1 MDKAHPEQL
10 TPHPTPSARPGEHPG
25 ARHPLAWVPTLY
37 LAQGLP
43 FYAVALVAGLM
54 FKSMGVPNDQIAR
67 WTGMLGLAWVFKA
80 LWSPFLE
87 LARSKKRVV
96 VALQVA
102 GGAALAALALV
113 LQLPA
118 WFALA
123 IALLGVVALAS
134 STHDIAADGLYIA
147 SLSAR
152 QQAAYAGWQGAFFNG
167 AKFLS
172 LGGLVILAGFLEQ
185 RVGAPVAWST
195 VFALLGLLLAGLG
208 LYHAWALP
216 DTRPAAVAHAA
227 STVRGTALLLLDVI
241 RAFFAKRGIWLGIL
255 FIVLFRLG
263 EGQVQTI
270 GPLFLRDAR
279 AIGGL
284 GLSTQEVGAIYGTAG
299 TAAFLVG
306 SVLGGW
312 FTSRIGLKR
321 AMPVLILAM
330 NVPNLVFWYLSM
342 AQPASLGL
350 VTAALAAE
358 MFGYGFGFV
367 GMILFIMQVIAS
379 GPYQTAH
386 YALGSGFMQ
395 LGFVLSKVVSG
406 DIQQAL
412 GYRHFFLWVVLSAL
426 PVLLVTRFVR
436 LEPEPH
442 ATAT

>member
-1 MDKAHPEQL
+1 MDKADPIVL
-10 TPHPTPSARPGEHPG
+10 ASGK
-25 ARHPLAWVPTLY
+25 ARHPLAWVPSLY

-43 FYAVALVAGLM
+43 FYSVALVAGLM
-54 FKSMGVPNDQIAR
+54 FKSMGVPNEQIAR
-67 WTGMLGLAWVFKA
+67 WTGVLGLAWVFKA

-87 LARSKKRVV
+87 LFRSKKRIVV
-96 VALQVA
+96 VLQVT
-102 GGAALAALALV
+102 GGIALGTLALA

-123 IALLGVVALAS
+123 IALLGVVSLAS

-147 SLSAR
+147 SLSAK

-172 LGGLVILAGFLEQ
+172 LGGLVILAGHLEQ
-185 RVGAPVAWST
+185 SVGPQAAWAT
-195 VFALLGLLLAGLG
+195 VFGLLGALMAGLG

-216 DTRPAAVAHAA
+216 GPRSDALPPTAATF
-227 STVRGTALLLLDVI
+227 SGTVHVLVDVI
-241 RAFFAKRGIWLGIL
+241 RAFFAKPGIWLGIL
-255 FIVLFRLG
+255 FILLFRTA

-279 AIGGL
+279 TLGGM

-299 TAAFLVG
+299 TAAFLIG
-306 SVLGGW
+306 SILGGY
-312 FTSRIGLKR
+312 FTSWIGLKR
-321 AMPVLILAM
+321 AMPWLIVAM
-330 NVPNLVFWYLSM
+330 NVPNLVFYYLSM
-342 AQPASLGL
+342 AQPDSLGV
-350 VTAALAAE
+350 VTASLAAE

-426 PVLLVTRFVR
+426 PVLVLTRFVR
-436 LEPEPH
+436 LEPEK
-442 ATAT
+442 A

>member
-1 MDKAHPEQL
+1 MDSIRPDHL
-10 TPHPTPSARPGEHPG
+10 TPVAS
-25 ARHPLAWVPTLY
+25 RHPLAWVPTLY

-43 FYAVALVAGLM
+43 FFSVALVAGLM
-54 FKSMGVPNDQIAR
+54 FKSMGVPNEQIAR
-67 WTGMLGLAWVFKA
+67 WTGVLGLAWVFKA

-87 LARSKKRVV
+87 LAASKKRVV

-102 GGAALAALALV
+102 GGIALAALALA

-123 IALLGVVALAS
+123 IGLLAIVSLAS

-147 SLSAR
+147 NLSAR

-185 RVGAPVAWST
+185 RIGPPAAWAT
-195 VFALLGLLLAGLG
+195 VFGLLGALLAGLG
-208 LYHAWALP
+208 LYHLWALP
-216 DTRPAAVAHAA
+216 ETVRTAAGA
-227 STVRGTALLLLDVI
+227 SVRGTVDVLVDVV
-241 RAFFAKRGIWLGIL
+241 RAFFAKPGIWMGIV
-255 FIVLFRLG
+255 FILLFRLA

-306 SVLGGW
+306 SILGGW
-312 FTSRIGLKR
+312 FTSRVGLRR
-321 AMPVLILAM
+321 AMPILIVAM
-330 NVPNLVFWYLSM
+330 NVPNLVFWYLG
-342 AQPASLGL
+342 ALQPSNLGL
-350 VTAALAAE
+350 VMAALSLE

-367 GMILFIMQVIAS
+367 GMILFIMQVIAP
-379 GPYQTAH
+379 GRYQTAH

-395 LGFVLSKVVSG
+395 LGLVLSKVASG
-406 DIQQAL
+406 DIQQLL

-426 PVLLVTRFVR
+426 PVLVLTRFVKMTA
-436 LEPEPH
+436 LEE
-442 ATAT
+442 

>member
-1 MDKAHPEQL
+1 MDSIHPDHL
-10 TPHPTPSARPGEHPG
+10 TPA

-43 FYAVALVAGLM
+43 FYSVALVAGLM
-54 FKSMGVPNDQIAR
+54 FKSMGVPNEQIAR
-67 WTGMLGLAWVFKA
+67 WTGVLGLAWVFKA

-87 LARSKKRVV
+87 LAASKKRVV
-96 VALQVA
+96 VVLQVT
-102 GGAALAALALV
+102 GGIALGVLSFA

-123 IALLGVVALAS
+123 IGLLGIVALAS

-185 RVGAPVAWST
+185 RIGASAAWAT
-195 VFALLGLLLAGLG
+195 VFALLGVLLAGLG

-216 DTRPAAVAHAA
+216 GTLTPAVAGA
-227 STVRGTALLLLDVI
+227 SMRGAVDVLVDVV
-241 RAFFAKRGIWLGIL
+241 RAFFAKPGIWMGIV
-255 FIVLFRLG
+255 FILLFRLA

-279 AIGGL
+279 ALGGL

-306 SVLGGW
+306 SILGGW
-312 FTSRIGLKR
+312 FTSRVGLAR
-321 AMPVLILAM
+321 AMLVLILAM
-330 NVPNLVFWYLSM
+330 NVPNLVFWYLSAM
-342 AQPASLGL
+342 QPSSLGWI
-350 VTAALAAE
+350 TAALSLE

-367 GMILFIMQVIAS
+367 GMILFIMQVIAP
-379 GPYQTAH
+379 GRYQTAH

-406 DIQQAL
+406 DIQQLL

-426 PVLLVTRFVR
+426 PVLVLTRFVGMA
-436 LEPEPH
+436 P
-442 ATAT
+442 ADDA

>member
-1 MDKAHPEQL
+1 MDNIRSDHL
-10 TPHPTPSARPGEHPG
+10 IPG
-25 ARHPLAWVPTLY
+25 RHPLAWVPTLY

-43 FYAVALVAGLM
+43 FYSVALVAGLM
-54 FKSMGVPNDQIAR
+54 FKSMGVPNEQIAR
-67 WTGMLGLAWVFKA
+67 WTGVLGLAWVFKA

-87 LARSKKRVV
+87 LAASKKRIVV
-96 VALQVA
+96 VLQVT
-102 GGAALAALALV
+102 GGAALAALALA

-123 IALLGVVALAS
+123 IGLLGIVALAS

-185 RVGAPVAWST
+185 RVGAPAAWAT
-195 VFALLGLLLAGLG
+195 VFGLLGALLAGLG

-216 DTRPAAVAHAA
+216 GAPAPVGGPG
-227 STVRGTALLLLDVI
+227 SVRVSVRGTAAVLSDVV
-241 RAFFAKRGIWLGIL
+241 RAFFAKPGIWLGIV
-255 FIVLFRLG
+255 FILLFRLA

-279 AIGGL
+279 ALGGL

-306 SVLGGW
+306 SILGGW
-312 FTSRIGLKR
+312 FTSRVGLAR
-321 AMPVLILAM
+321 AMLTLILAM
-330 NVPNLVFWYLSM
+330 NVPNLVFWYLGT
-342 AQPASLGL
+342 AQPSDLGL
-350 VTAALAAE
+350 VTAALSAE

-367 GMILFIMQVIAS
+367 GMILFIMQVVAP

-406 DIQQAL
+406 DIQAWL

-426 PVLLVTRFVR
+426 PVLVLARFVKMT
-436 LEPEPH
+436 P
-442 ATAT
+442 ASQVS

>member
-1 MDKAHPEQL
+1 MDSIHPDHL
-10 TPHPTPSARPGEHPG
+10 TPA

-43 FYAVALVAGLM
+43 FYSVALVAGLM
-54 FKSMGVPNDQIAR
+54 FKSMGVPNEQIAR
-67 WTGMLGLAWVFKA
+67 WTGVLGLAWVFKA

-87 LARSKKRVV
+87 LASSKKRVV
-96 VALQVA
+96 VVLQVT
-102 GGAALAALALV
+102 GGIALGVLSFA

-123 IALLGVVALAS
+123 IGLLGIVALAS

-185 RVGAPVAWST
+185 RVGASAAWAT
-195 VFALLGLLLAGLG
+195 VFALLGALLAGLG

-216 DTRPAAVAHAA
+216 GTLTPAAVGASMRGAA
-227 STVRGTALLLLDVI
+227 DVLVDVV
-241 RAFFAKRGIWLGIL
+241 RAFFAKPGIWMGIV
-255 FIVLFRLG
+255 FILLFRLA

-279 AIGGL
+279 ALGGL

-306 SVLGGW
+306 SILGGW
-312 FTSRIGLKR
+312 FTSRVGLAR
-321 AMPVLILAM
+321 AMLVLILAM
-330 NVPNLVFWYLSM
+330 NVPNLVFWYLSAM
-342 AQPASLGL
+342 QPDSLGWI
-350 VTAALAAE
+350 TAALSLE

-367 GMILFIMQVIAS
+367 GMILFIMQVIAP
-379 GPYQTAH
+379 GRYQTAH

-406 DIQQAL
+406 DIQLLL

-426 PVLLVTRFVR
+426 PVLVLTRFVKMA
-436 LEPEPH
+436 P
-442 ATAT
+442 ADGA

>member
-1 MDKAHPEQL
+1 MDKARPDHL
-10 TPHPTPSARPGEHPG
+10 TPPAAPIVPI
-25 ARHPLAWVPTLY
+25 ARHPLAWVPSLY

-43 FYAVALVAGLM
+43 FYSVALVAGLM
-54 FKSMGVPNDQIAR
+54 FKSMGVPNDAIAH
-67 WTGMLGLAWVFKA
+67 WTGLLGLAWVFKA
-80 LWSPFLE
+80 VWSPFLE
-87 LARSKKRVV
+87 LAASNKRVV
-96 VALQVA
+96 VLFQLT
-102 GGAALAALALV
+102 GGLALLLTAMA

-118 WFALA
+118 WFAFT
-123 IALLGVVALAS
+123 IALLAVVSLAS

-172 LGGLVILAGFLEQ
+172 LGGLVILAGHLEQ
-185 RVGAPVAWST
+185 HIGAAKAWAT
-195 VFALLGLLLAGLG
+195 VFGLLGALMVALG
-208 LYHAWALP
+208 LYHGWALP
-216 DTRPAAVAHAA
+216 GPRAGEVRAEGGSVRAAARVLADV
-227 STVRGTALLLLDVI
+227 VRT
-241 RAFFAKRGIWLGIL
+241 FFAKRGIWMGIL
-255 FIVLFRLG
+255 FILLFRAA

-299 TAAFLVG
+299 TAAFLAG
-306 SVLGGW
+306 SILGGY
-312 FTSRIGLKR
+312 FTSWLGLRR

-330 NVPNLVFWYLSM
+330 NVPNLVFYFLSM
-342 AQPASLGL
+342 EQPDSLAT
-350 VTAALAAE
+350 VTAALSAE

-412 GYRHFFLWVVLSAL
+412 GYRHFFLWVLGCAL
-426 PVLLVTRFVR
+426 PALLLSRFVR
-436 LEPEPH
+436 MAPDVD
-442 ATAT
+442 AA

>member
-1 MDKAHPEQL
+1 MDSIRPDHL
-10 TPHPTPSARPGEHPG
+10 TPA

-54 FKSMGVPNDQIAR
+54 FKSMDVPNEQIAR
-67 WTGMLGLAWVFKA
+67 WTGVIGLAWVFKA

-87 LARSKKRVV
+87 LAASKKRVV
-96 VALQVA
+96 VVLQVT
-102 GGAALAALALV
+102 GGIALAALAV
-113 LQLPA
+113 ALQLPA

-123 IALLGVVALAS
+123 IGLLAVVALAS

-147 SLSAR
+147 NLSER

-185 RVGAPVAWST
+185 RIGPPAAWAT
-195 VFALLGLLLAGLG
+195 VFGLLGALLAGLG

-216 DTRPAAVAHAA
+216 GAVQAAGGSVSGTAAVL
-227 STVRGTALLLLDVI
+227 VDVV
-241 RAFFAKRGIWLGIL
+241 RAFFAKPGIWMGIV
-255 FIVLFRLG
+255 FILLFRLA

-279 AIGGL
+279 AVGGL

-306 SVLGGW
+306 SILGGW
-312 FTSRIGLKR
+312 FTARMGLKR
-321 AMPVLILAM
+321 AMLVLILAM
-330 NVPNLVFWYLSM
+330 NMPNLVFWYLS
-342 AQPASLGL
+342 AVQPGSLGL
-350 VTAALAAE
+350 VTAALSAE

-367 GMILFIMQVIAS
+367 GMILFIMQVIAP
-379 GPYQTAH
+379 GRYQTAH

-406 DIQQAL
+406 DIQHAL

-426 PVLLVTRFVR
+426 PVLILTRFVKMT
-436 LEPEPH
+436 P
-442 ATAT
+442 AGQD

>member
-1 MDKAHPEQL
+1 MDSIRPDHLA
-10 TPHPTPSARPGEHPG
+10 PTTE
-25 ARHPLAWVPTLY
+25 RHPLAWVPTLY

-43 FYAVALVAGLM
+43 FFSVALVAGLM
-54 FKSMGVPNDQIAR
+54 FKSMGVPNEQIAR
-67 WTGMLGLAWVFKA
+67 WTGVLGLAWVFKA

-87 LARSKKRVV
+87 LAASKKRVV
-96 VALQVA
+96 VVLQVA
-102 GGAALAALALV
+102 GGIALAALALA

-123 IALLGVVALAS
+123 IGLLAIVSLAS

-147 SLSAR
+147 NLSAR

-185 RVGAPVAWST
+185 RIGPPAAWAT
-195 VFALLGLLLAGLG
+195 VFGLLGVLLAGLG

-216 DTRPAAVAHAA
+216 ETVTA
-227 STVRGTALLLLDVI
+227 SAGASVRGTAGVLADVV
-241 RAFFAKRGIWLGIL
+241 RAFFAKPGIWMGIV
-255 FIVLFRLG
+255 FILLFRLA

-279 AIGGL
+279 AVGGL

-306 SVLGGW
+306 SILGGW
-312 FTSRIGLKR
+312 FTSRVGLKR
-321 AMPVLILAM
+321 AMPVLIVAM
-330 NVPNLVFWYLSM
+330 NVPNLVFWYLS
-342 AQPASLGL
+342 AVQPGSLGL
-350 VTAALAAE
+350 VMAALSLE

-367 GMILFIMQVIAS
+367 GMILFIMQVIAP
-379 GPYQTAH
+379 GRYQTAH

-395 LGFVLSKVVSG
+395 LGLVLSKVVSG
-406 DIQQAL
+406 DIQQLL

-426 PVLLVTRFVR
+426 PVLVLTRFVKMTA
-436 LEPEPH
+436 LEE
-442 ATAT
+442 

>member
-1 MDKAHPEQL
+1 MDSIRPDHL
-10 TPHPTPSARPGEHPG
+10 TPASCRP

-43 FYAVALVAGLM
+43 FYSVALVAGLM
-54 FKSMGVPNDQIAR
+54 FKSMGVPNEQIAR

-87 LARSKKRVV
+87 LAPSKKRVV
-96 VALQVA
+96 VALQVT
-102 GGAALAALALV
+102 GGVALAALALA

-123 IALLGVVALAS
+123 IALLGVVSLAS

-185 RVGAPVAWST
+185 RIGAPAAWAT
-195 VFALLGLLLAGLG
+195 VFALLGALLAGLG

-216 DTRPAAVAHAA
+216 GTVRAVAGG
-227 STVRGTALLLLDVI
+227 SVRGTAAVLVDVV
-241 RAFFAKRGIWLGIL
+241 RAFFAKPGIWMGIV
-255 FIVLFRLG
+255 FILLFRLA

-279 AIGGL
+279 ALGGL

-299 TAAFLVG
+299 TAAFLAG

-312 FTSRIGLKR
+312 FTSRMGLRR
-321 AMPVLILAM
+321 AMLVLILAM
-330 NVPNLVFWYLSM
+330 NVPNLVFWFLSA
-342 AQPASLGL
+342 AQPQALGL
-350 VTAALAAE
+350 VTAALSME

-367 GMILFIMQVIAS
+367 GMILFIMQVIAP
-379 GPYQTAH
+379 GRYQTAH

-406 DIQQAL
+406 DIQHAL
-412 GYRHFFLWVVLSAL
+412 GYRHFFVWVVLSAL
-426 PVLLVTRFVR
+426 PVLVLTRFVNMAPA
-436 LEPEPH
+436 EH
-442 ATAT
+442 D

>member
-1 MDKAHPEQL
+1 MDNAKPEQI
-10 TPHPTPSARPGEHPG
+10 ARS
-25 ARHPLAWVPTLY
+25 RHPLAWVPTLY

-43 FYAVALVAGLM
+43 FYSVALVAGLM
-54 FKSMGVPNDQIAR
+54 FKSMGVPNDRIAH
-67 WTGMLGLAWVFKA
+67 WTGLIGLAWVFKA

-96 VALQVA
+96 VGFQLL
-102 GGAALAALALV
+102 GGAALGALALV

-123 IALLGVVALAS
+123 IALLAVVALAS

-172 LGGLVILAGFLEQ
+172 LGGLVILAGYLEG
-185 RVGAPVAWST
+185 RYGAPAAWAT
-195 VFALLGLLLAGLG
+195 VFGLLGVLMAGLG
-208 LYHAWALP
+208 LYHLWALP
-216 DTRPAAVAHAA
+216 DPRTA
-227 STVRGTALLLLDVI
+227 SGASARGTARLLADVI
-241 RAFFAKRGIWLGIL
+241 KAFFAKPGIWLGIL
-255 FIVLFRLG
+255 FIVLFRAG
-263 EGQVQTI
+263 EGQIQTI

-284 GLSTQEVGAIYGTAG
+284 GLSTGEVGAIYGTAG
-299 TAAFLVG
+299 TAAFLAG

-312 FTSRIGLKR
+312 FTSRTGLRR
-321 AMPVLILAM
+321 AMPVLILCM
-330 NVPNLVFWYLSM
+330 NVPNIVFYYLSV
-342 AQPASLGL
+342 AQPAHGGI

-367 GMILFIMQVIAS
+367 GIILFIMQVIAS

-386 YALGSGFMQ
+386 YALGTGFMQ
-395 LGFVLSKVVSG
+395 LGFVLSKVISG

-412 GYRHFFLWVVLSAL
+412 GYRHFFLWVLLAAVPAL
-426 PVLLVTRFVR
+426 LLVRFVR
-436 LEPEPH
+436 LEPLEP
-442 ATAT
+442 AP

>member
-1 MDKAHPEQL
+1 MDSIRPDHL
-10 TPHPTPSARPGEHPG
+10 TPAASP
-25 ARHPLAWVPTLY
+25 HPLAWVPTLY

-54 FKSMGVPNDQIAR
+54 FKSMGVPNEQIAR
-67 WTGMLGLAWVFKA
+67 WTGVLGLAWVFKA

-87 LARSKKRVV
+87 LAASKKRVV
-96 VALQVA
+96 VVLQVA
-102 GGAALAALALV
+102 GGIALAALAV
-113 LQLPA
+113 ALQLPA

-123 IALLGVVALAS
+123 IGLLAIVALAS

-147 SLSAR
+147 NLSER

-185 RVGAPVAWST
+185 RIGPPAAWAT
-195 VFALLGLLLAGLG
+195 VFGLLGALLAGLG

-216 DTRPAAVAHAA
+216 GAVKAGTGA
-227 STVRGTALLLLDVI
+227 SVRGTVDVLVDVV
-241 RAFFAKRGIWLGIL
+241 RAFFAKPGIWMGIV
-255 FIVLFRLG
+255 FILLFRLA

-279 AIGGL
+279 AVGGL
-284 GLSTQEVGAIYGTAG
+284 GLSTQGVGAIYGTAG

-306 SVLGGW
+306 SILGGW
-312 FTSRIGLKR
+312 FTSRVGLKR
-321 AMPVLILAM
+321 AMLVLILAM
-330 NVPNLVFWYLSM
+330 NVPNLVFWYLSTV
-342 AQPASLGL
+342 QPSHLGL
-350 VTAALAAE
+350 VTAALSAE

-367 GMILFIMQVIAS
+367 GMILFIMQVIAP
-379 GPYQTAH
+379 GRYQTAH

-406 DIQQAL
+406 DIQLLL

-426 PVLLVTRFVR
+426 PVLVLTRFVNMAPA
-436 LEPEPH
+436 EPD
-442 ATAT
+442 

>member
-1 MDKAHPEQL
+1 MDKAE
-10 TPHPTPSARPGEHPG
+10 PHHLAPDTL
-25 ARHPLAWVPTLY
+25 RHPLAWVPSLY

-43 FYAVALVAGLM
+43 FYSVALVAGLM
-54 FKSMGVPNDQIAR
+54 FKSMGVPNEQIAR
-67 WTGMLGLAWVFKA
+67 WTGLLGLAWVFKA

-87 LARSKKRVV
+87 LFRSKKRIVV
-96 VALQVA
+96 VLQMT
-102 GGAALAALALV
+102 GGVALAALALA
-113 LQLPA
+113 LRLPA

-123 IALLGVVALAS
+123 IALLGVVSLAS

-147 SLSAR
+147 SLSAK

-172 LGGLVILAGFLEQ
+172 LGGLVILAGHLEQ
-185 RVGAPVAWST
+185 SVGPQAAWAT
-195 VFALLGLLLAGLG
+195 VFGLLGALMAGLG

-216 DTRPAAVAHAA
+216 GPRADAPRPPSA
-227 STVRGTALLLLDVI
+227 TVRGTVAVLVDVI
-241 RAFFAKRGIWLGIL
+241 RAFFAKPGIWLGIL
-255 FIVLFRLG
+255 FILLFRTA

-279 AIGGL
+279 DIGGL

-306 SVLGGW
+306 SILGGY
-312 FTSRIGLKR
+312 FTSWLGLKR
-321 AMPVLILAM
+321 AMIFLILAM
-330 NVPNLVFWYLSM
+330 NLPNLVFYYLSM
-342 AQPASLGL
+342 ARPESLGI
-350 VTAALAAE
+350 VTASLAAE

-406 DIQQAL
+406 DIQQSL

-426 PVLLVTRFVR
+426 PVLVLTRFVR
-436 LEPEPH
+436 LEPENP
-442 ATAT
+442 

>member
-1 MDKAHPEQL
+1 MDKAE
-10 TPHPTPSARPGEHPG
+10 PHHLAPGKL
-25 ARHPLAWVPTLY
+25 RHPLAWVPSLY

-43 FYAVALVAGLM
+43 FYSVALVAGLM
-54 FKSMGVPNDQIAR
+54 FKSMGVPNEQIAR
-67 WTGMLGLAWVFKA
+67 WTGVLGLAWVFKA

-87 LARSKKRVV
+87 LFRSKKRIVV
-96 VALQVA
+96 TLQLT
-102 GGAALAALALV
+102 GGVALAALALA

-123 IALLGVVALAS
+123 IALLGVVSLAS

-147 SLSAR
+147 SLSAK

-172 LGGLVILAGFLEQ
+172 LGGLVILAGHLEQ
-185 RVGAPVAWST
+185 SVGPQAAWAT
-195 VFALLGLLLAGLG
+195 VFGLLGALMAGLG

-216 DTRPAAVAHAA
+216 GPSASTGPASAQAA
-227 STVRGTALLLLDVI
+227 SVRGTVAVLVDVI
-241 RAFFAKRGIWLGIL
+241 RAFFAKPGIWLGIL
-255 FIVLFRLG
+255 FILLFRTA

-279 AIGGL
+279 DIGGM

-306 SVLGGW
+306 SILGGY
-312 FTSRIGLKR
+312 FTSWIGLKR
-321 AMPVLILAM
+321 AMPWLILAM
-330 NVPNLVFWYLSM
+330 NVPNLVFYYLSM
-342 AQPASLGL
+342 TQPESLGV
-350 VTAALAAE
+350 VTASLAAE

-426 PVLLVTRFVR
+426 PVLVLTRFVR
-436 LEPEPH
+436 LEPENP
-442 ATAT
+442 

>member
-1 MDKAHPEQL
+1 MDSIRPDHL
-10 TPHPTPSARPGEHPG
+10 TPEGRP
-25 ARHPLAWVPTLY
+25 ARHPLAWVPSLY

-43 FYAVALVAGLM
+43 FYSVALVAGLM
-54 FKSMGVPNDQIAR
+54 FKSMGVPNEQIAR
-67 WTGMLGLAWVFKA
+67 WTGVLGLAWVFKA

-87 LARSKKRVV
+87 LAASKKRVV
-96 VALQVA
+96 VVLQVT
-102 GGAALAALALV
+102 GGIALGALALA

-123 IALLGVVALAS
+123 IALLAVVSLAS

-185 RVGAPVAWST
+185 RIGAPAAWAT
-195 VFALLGLLLAGLG
+195 VFALLGALLAGLG

-216 DTRPAAVAHAA
+216 GTLTPAAAGA
-227 STVRGTALLLLDVI
+227 SVRGTVDVLVDVV
-241 RAFFAKRGIWLGIL
+241 RAFFAKPGIWMGIV
-255 FIVLFRLG
+255 FILLFRLA

-284 GLSTQEVGAIYGTAG
+284 GLSTQEVGAMYGTAG
-299 TAAFLVG
+299 TAAMLVG
-306 SVLGGW
+306 SILGGW
-312 FTSRIGLKR
+312 FTSRVGLRR
-321 AMPVLILAM
+321 AMVVLILAM
-330 NVPNLVFWYLSM
+330 NVPNLVFWYLSTM
-342 AQPASLGL
+342 QPSSLGL
-350 VTAALAAE
+350 TTAALSME

-367 GMILFIMQVIAS
+367 GMILFIMQVIAP
-379 GPYQTAH
+379 GRYQTAH

-406 DIQQAL
+406 DIQQLL

-426 PVLLVTRFVR
+426 PVLLLTRFVKMA
-436 LEPEPH
+436 PDGQD
-442 ATAT
+442 

>member
-1 MDKAHPEQL
+1 MDSIRPDHL
-10 TPHPTPSARPGEHPG
+10 TPAAGPQ

-43 FYAVALVAGLM
+43 FYAVAIVAGLM
-54 FKSMGVPNDQIAR
+54 FKSMGVPNEQIAR
-67 WTGMLGLAWVFKA
+67 WTGVLGLAWVFKA

-87 LARSKKRVV
+87 LAASKKRVV
-96 VALQVA
+96 VVLQVA
-102 GGAALAALALV
+102 GGVALAALALA

-123 IALLGVVALAS
+123 IALLAVVSFAS

-185 RVGAPVAWST
+185 RIGAPAAWAT
-195 VFALLGLLLAGLG
+195 VFGLLGALLAGLG

-216 DTRPAAVAHAA
+216 GTLTPAAAGA
-227 STVRGTALLLLDVI
+227 TVRGTVDVLVDVV
-241 RAFFAKRGIWLGIL
+241 RAFFAKPGIWMGIV
-255 FIVLFRLG
+255 FILLFRLA

-284 GLSTQEVGAIYGTAG
+284 GLSTQEVGAMYGTAG
-299 TAAFLVG
+299 TAAMLVG
-306 SVLGGW
+306 SILGGW
-312 FTSRIGLKR
+312 FTSRVGLRR
-321 AMPVLILAM
+321 AMVVLILAM
-330 NVPNLVFWYLSM
+330 NVPNLVFWYLSTM
-342 AQPASLGL
+342 QPSSLGL
-350 VTAALAAE
+350 ITAALSME

-367 GMILFIMQVIAS
+367 GMILFIMQVIAP
-379 GPYQTAH
+379 GRYQTAH

-406 DIQQAL
+406 DIQQLL

-426 PVLLVTRFVR
+426 PVLVLTRFVKMTPA
-436 LEPEPH
+436 EQG
-442 ATAT
+442 

>member
-1 MDKAHPEQL
+1 MDSIRPDHL
-10 TPHPTPSARPGEHPG
+10 TPAAGPR

-54 FKSMGVPNDQIAR
+54 FKSMGVPNEQIAR

-87 LARSKKRVV
+87 LAASKKRVV
-96 VALQVA
+96 VVLQVT
-102 GGAALAALALV
+102 GGIALAALAV
-113 LQLPA
+113 ALQLPA

-123 IALLGVVALAS
+123 IGLLAVVALAS

-147 SLSAR
+147 NLSGR

-185 RVGAPVAWST
+185 RIGPPAAWAT
-195 VFALLGLLLAGLG
+195 VFGLLGALLAGLG

-216 DTRPAAVAHAA
+216 GTVTSVSGA
-227 STVRGTALLLLDVI
+227 SVRGTAAVLVDVV
-241 RAFFAKRGIWLGIL
+241 RAFFAKPGIWMGIV
-255 FIVLFRLG
+255 FILLFRLA

-279 AIGGL
+279 ALGGL

-306 SVLGGW
+306 SILGGW
-312 FTSRIGLKR
+312 FTARMGLKR
-321 AMPVLILAM
+321 AMLVLILAM
-330 NVPNLVFWYLSM
+330 NVPNLVFWYLS
-342 AQPASLGL
+342 AVQPSNLGL
-350 VTAALAAE
+350 VTAALSAE

-367 GMILFIMQVIAS
+367 GMILFIMQVIAP
-379 GPYQTAH
+379 GRYQTAH

-406 DIQQAL
+406 DIQLLL

-426 PVLLVTRFVR
+426 PVLVLTRFVNMA
-436 LEPEPH
+436 PEQD
-442 ATAT
+442 

>member
-1 MDKAHPEQL
+1 MDSIHPDHL
-10 TPHPTPSARPGEHPG
+10 TPA

-43 FYAVALVAGLM
+43 FYSVALVAGLM
-54 FKSMGVPNDQIAR
+54 FKSMGVPNEQIAR
-67 WTGMLGLAWVFKA
+67 WTGVLGLAWVFKA

-87 LARSKKRVV
+87 LASSKKRVV
-96 VALQVA
+96 VVLQVT
-102 GGAALAALALV
+102 GGIALGVLSFA

-123 IALLGVVALAS
+123 IGLLAVVALAS

-185 RVGAPVAWST
+185 RVGASAAWAT
-195 VFALLGLLLAGLG
+195 VFALLGALLAGLG

-216 DTRPAAVAHAA
+216 GTLTPAAVGASMRGAA
-227 STVRGTALLLLDVI
+227 DVLVDVV
-241 RAFFAKRGIWLGIL
+241 RAFFAKPGIWMGIV
-255 FIVLFRLG
+255 FILLFRLA

-279 AIGGL
+279 ALGGL

-306 SVLGGW
+306 SILGGW
-312 FTSRIGLKR
+312 FTSRVGLAR
-321 AMPVLILAM
+321 AMLVLILAM
-330 NVPNLVFWYLSM
+330 NVPNLVFWYLSAM
-342 AQPASLGL
+342 QPDSLGWI
-350 VTAALAAE
+350 TAALSLE

-367 GMILFIMQVIAS
+367 GMILFIMQVIAP
-379 GPYQTAH
+379 GRYQTAH

-406 DIQQAL
+406 DIQLLL

-426 PVLLVTRFVR
+426 PVLVLTRFVKMA
-436 LEPEPH
+436 P
-442 ATAT
+442 ADGA